1 MTTPQMSAE
10 DLRTVRYHLE
20 LNQAEMGD
28 RLGVA
33 VRTIGNWEA
42 HGVPAYRVPRI
53 QRALGPVLREALDG
67 KRHTV
72 EESYEAVQRDS
83 TTPEERRAQLLHLFT
98 DLDLL
103 SELQARALRREAAR
117 AA

>member
-1 MTTPQMSAE
+1 MRTTSMSAD

-20 LNQAEMGD
+20 LTQADFGE

-33 VRTIGNWEA
+33 VRTIVNWEA
-42 HGVPAYRVPRI
+42 NGVPAYRAPRI
-53 QRALGPVLREALDG
+53 QRALGSVLQEALDG
-67 KRHTV
+67 KRTV
-72 EESYEAVQRDS
+72 EASYTSAQRES

-103 SELQARALRREAAR
+103 SELQSRALRREAAR
-117 AA
+117 AS

>member
-1 MTTPQMSAE
+1 MRTTPMSAD

-20 LNQAEMGD
+20 LTQAEMGE
-28 RLGVA
+28 RLDVA
-33 VRTIGNWEA
+33 VRTIVNWEA

-53 QRALGPVLREALDG
+53 QRSLGPVLREALDG
-67 KRHTV
+67 KHTV

-83 TTPEERRAQLLHLFT
+83 TTPEERRSQLLHLFT

-103 SELQARALRREAAR
+103 NELQARALRREAAR

>member
-1 MTTPQMSAE
+1 MSAD

-20 LNQAEMGD
+20 LTQAEFGE

-33 VRTIGNWEA
+33 VRTIVNWEA
-42 HGVPAYRVPRI
+42 AGVPAYRTPRI
-53 QRALGPVLREALDG
+53 LRALGSVVQEALG
-67 KRHTV
+67 KRLAL
-72 EESYEAVQRDS
+72 EASVPAARPDS
-83 TTPEERRAQLLHLFT
+83 TTPEDRRAQLLHLFT

-117 AA
+117 AT